1 MVLNWTTD
9 TPTEIG
15 EYLVE
20 TEGMSPIKIKRRI
33 LAFWNGKSWSFTN
46 QTFVR
51 RLNTSNIHAYS
62 IVDISLEDI
71 MLEVSAK
78 ADKYVSDFINP
89 IGNEEEHFIAGYQQA
104 LIDLGY
110 YQ

>member
-1 MVLNWTTD
+1 MVLYWTTN

-20 TEGMSPIKIKRRI
+20 TEGMSPINIKHRL
-33 LAFWNGKSWSFTN
+33 LAFWNGKSWSFTG

-51 RLNTSNIHAYS
+51 RLNIPNIHNYAPVNIS
-62 IVDISLEDI
+62 VDDI
-71 MLEVSAK
+71 ITK
-78 ADKYVSDFINP
+78 ADEYVSDFINP
-89 IGNEEEHFIAGYQQA
+89 IGDEEDHFIAGYKQA

>member
-51 RLNTSNIHAYS
+51 RLNIPNIHNYAPP
-62 IVDISLEDI
+62 IDISIEDI
-71 MLEVSAK
+71 IEK
-78 ADKYVSDFINP
+78 ADAYTRGFINP
-89 IGNEEEHFIAGYQQA
+89 IGNENEHYKAGYQQA

>member
-20 TEGMSPIKIKRRI
+20 TEGISPIKIKHR
-33 LAFWNGKSWSFTN
+33 LLSFWNGKSWNFTG

-51 RLNTSNIHAYS
+51 RLNIPNIHNYAPP
-62 IVDISLEDI
+62 IDISIEDI
-71 MLEVSAK
+71 IEK
-78 ADKYVSDFINP
+78 ADKHVSDFINP
-89 IGNEEEHFIAGYQQA
+89 IGNEEDHYMAGYEQA